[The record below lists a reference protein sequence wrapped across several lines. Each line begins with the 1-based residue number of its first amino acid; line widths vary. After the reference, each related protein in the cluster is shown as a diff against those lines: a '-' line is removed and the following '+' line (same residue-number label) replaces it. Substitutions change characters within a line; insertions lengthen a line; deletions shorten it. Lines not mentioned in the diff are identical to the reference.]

1 MACGWR
7 WLRAARAK
15 RPRLFALRAGT
26 YASLMLMQN
35 PSPASSSRRSDGAT
49 VVLAIGFTL
58 MGWTFHLTASARV
71 PPPPAGHV
79 AARAT
84 EVRTRI
90 NPNTAPWWELTALPR
105 IGEVTARAIV
115 AHRKAAATAPSA
127 TPAFTR
133 AEDLAAVRGIGPK
146 TVARIA
152 PHLRFD

>member
-1 MACGWR
+1 
-7 WLRAARAK
+7 
-15 RPRLFALRAGT
+15 
-26 YASLMLMQN
+26 MQN
-35 PSPASSSRRSDGAT
+35 PPPASSSRRSDGAT